1 MMRQALPLA
10 NEMSTRVWVTSRT
23 TLVPFSD
30 RVSVTTDLAG
40 GVSGAALWSKT
51 IRFADEVGGSM
62 TIGLPSVFTEPWNPI
77 AGSNWVFDRMVQRGL
92 GEPSLYTDPNT
103 GLSIPNRVE
112 RAELVVKEG
121 FPIDVSLDWVDLSF
135 APEITVP
142 DDAWVDWDA
151 ENQVFITAAEK
162 FTETQTAVYKST
174 IYFPADMFTTVTW
187 HDGSPLSAADFVM
200 SMITNFDLGNPAS
213 PYFNED
219 LAPGLE
225 QFMSAFK
232 GTRIVSTDPLV
243 IEYYADNA
251 QLDAE
256 NTASYITWWPGSYA
270 YGDAAWHN
278 MALMLRGEENGGFAF
293 TDAKATANSVERTN
307 IIAGPSLEILASE
320 LLSATAESYIPYAPT
335 LGQFVTA
342 DEAAARYTNL
352 AEFAR
357 RYGHYYIGTGAYFL
371 KGVFPVEGQAI
382 LEHYGAYPDA
392 ANRWDRFSAPAIA
405 EVEIDGPSRVTI
417 GEEAAFDVY
426 IDVFGGPYAMADIDN
441 VQYLLFD
448 ATGAQVETGV
458 AEAVEDGV
466 WQVTLSTDTTTAL
479 AEGSNRLEVVVVSK
493 LVAIPSLAQ
502 YTFVTA
508 P

>member
-1 MMRQALPLA
+1 
-10 NEMSTRVWVTSRT
+10 
-23 TLVPFSD
+23 
-30 RVSVTTDLAG
+30 
-40 GVSGAALWSKT
+40 
-51 IRFADEVGGSM
+51 
-62 TIGLPSVFTEPWNPI
+62 
-77 AGSNWVFDRMVQRGL
+77 
-92 GEPSLYTDPNT
+92 
-103 GLSIPNRVE
+103 
-112 RAELVVKEG
+112 
-121 FPIDVSLDWVDLSF
+121 
-135 APEITVP
+135 
-142 DDAWVDWDA
+142 
-151 ENQVFITAAEK
+151 
-162 FTETQTAVYKST
+162 
-174 IYFPADMFTTVTW
+174 
-187 HDGSPLSAADFVM
+187 
-200 SMITNFDLGNPAS
+200 
-213 PYFNED
+213 
-219 LAPGLE
+219 
-225 QFMSAFK
+225 
-232 GTRIVSTDPLV
+232 
-243 IEYYADNA
+243 
-251 QLDAE
+251 
-256 NTASYITWWPGSYA
+256 
-270 YGDAAWHN
+270 